1 VRTLLVDG
9 DNLFKIGFHGVRE
22 FYVDG
27 NHIGGVFHFLNTL
40 RKQLEQNEYD
50 KVIVFWDGNNN
61 SVKRREL
68 YPDYKLNRKNN
79 MTEEKLQSYYFQK
92 NRVKQ
97 YLEECFVRQIDI
109 DNNEADDLVAYYCI
123 ISDTETKTI
132 FSSDRDY
139 MQLLSEKV
147 SIYSPIQKY
156 LYQKGDKVR
165 LEKEWIPHENIFV
178 SKVMLGDKSDNI
190 FGIYSLGEKTFIKLF
205 PEVLEKPVSVDD
217 ILTKAKLLQEQNKD
231 NKVLNNILN
240 GVTKNG
246 EFGEHFYKTNKQIV
260 DLNNPIISE
269 DAMEMVRLFYEES
282 LDPEGRTSK
291 NIIQM
296 MNDDGF
302 FKYLPKDDDSFVN
315 FIKPILKLTRKEK
328 RKHKQTLN

>member
-1 VRTLLVDG
+1 
-9 DNLFKIGFHGVRE
+9 
-22 FYVDG
+22 
-27 NHIGGVFHFLNTL
+27 
-40 RKQLEQNEYD
+40 
-50 KVIVFWDGNNN
+50 
-61 SVKRREL
+61 
-68 YPDYKLNRKNN
+68 
-79 MTEEKLQSYYFQK
+79 
-92 NRVKQ
+92 
-97 YLEECFVRQIDI
+97 
-109 DNNEADDLVAYYCI
+109 
-123 ISDTETKTI
+123 
-132 FSSDRDY
+132 
-139 MQLLSEKV
+139 
-147 SIYSPIQKY
+147 
-156 LYQKGDKVR
+156 
-165 LEKEWIPHENIFV
+165 
-178 SKVMLGDKSDNI
+178 
-190 FGIYSLGEKTFIKLF
+190 
-205 PEVLEKPVSVDD
+205 VLEKPVSVDD

>member
-1 VRTLLVDG
+1 
-9 DNLFKIGFHGVRE
+9 
-22 FYVDG
+22 
-27 NHIGGVFHFLNTL
+27 
-40 RKQLEQNEYD
+40 
-50 KVIVFWDGNNN
+50 
-61 SVKRREL
+61 
-68 YPDYKLNRKNN
+68 
-79 MTEEKLQSYYFQK
+79 
-92 NRVKQ
+92 
-97 YLEECFVRQIDI
+97 
-109 DNNEADDLVAYYCI
+109 
-123 ISDTETKTI
+123 
-132 FSSDRDY
+132 
-139 MQLLSEKV
+139 
-147 SIYSPIQKY
+147 
-156 LYQKGDKVR
+156 
-165 LEKEWIPHENIFV
+165 
-178 SKVMLGDKSDNI
+178 MLGDKSDNI

-231 NKVLNNILN
+231 NKVLKNILN

-260 DLNNPIISE
+260 DLHNPIISE